1 MMEFTYDGIVRAGF
15 GFYNPN
21 HAAALICAL
30 LPFCWNGFLRW
41 KPKTTRTGFALAAI
55 LLTTGLAMT
64 FSRTG
69 ILIFFFELF
78 LFALLQKE
86 RHWCVTLVFILAGIV
101 LFATAGA
108 LARFTLDRAFLNR
121 FDIWRAGVS
130 LIAAN
135 PLNGVG
141 FGNSGRL
148 ATAFL
153 LRDGINCRTL
163 LNSHLTLLTEFGMG
177 IGLLWNLPILYALFS
192 GRRITSVYI
201 SFAGLVLSACSASIF
216 DWGILFD
223 FRNQGGLSTINFV
236 LSWLLF
242 LLFLG
247 ETIWLCCRKF
257 CLSAFGGA
265 AMTVLILYGII
276 FLFAENAPKIR
287 NNMIIQ
293 STPEIAIVLY
303 ENEISLKTIVTFLQ
317 KSGISGYRLPLY
329 GNSAIPANDEETV
342 ILFGQA
348 AEYATYY
355 AGHPLYLVNPP
366 VLLPLPKT
374 VRRVYLKR
382 FPKQYRLIEQAEAAG
397 IPVIFD

>member
-1 MMEFTYDGIVRAGF
+1 
-15 GFYNPN
+15 
-21 HAAALICAL
+21 
-30 LPFCWNGFLRW
+30 
-41 KPKTTRTGFALAAI
+41 
-55 LLTTGLAMT
+55 
-64 FSRTG
+64 
-69 ILIFFFELF
+69 
-78 LFALLQKE
+78 
-86 RHWCVTLVFILAGIV
+86 
-101 LFATAGA
+101 
-108 LARFTLDRAFLNR
+108 
-121 FDIWRAGVS
+121 
-130 LIAAN
+130 
-135 PLNGVG
+135 
-141 FGNSGRL
+141 
-148 ATAFL
+148 
-153 LRDGINCRTL
+153 
-163 LNSHLTLLTEFGMG
+163 
-177 IGLLWNLPILYALFS
+177 
-192 GRRITSVYI
+192 
-201 SFAGLVLSACSASIF
+201 
-216 DWGILFD
+216 
-223 FRNQGGLSTINFV
+223 
-236 LSWLLF
+236 
-242 LLFLG
+242 
-247 ETIWLCCRKF
+247 
-257 CLSAFGGA
+257 
-265 AMTVLILYGII
+265 MTVLILYGII